1 MEPRR
6 LRCMLVLPDGPAR
19 RVGPAGA
26 LLGRQGDCDLV
37 TTDPRA
43 SRRHALVRLTSEGVE
58 LVSLGREPATRNGKP
73 VERAAIAHGDTIA
86 IPGLSVAVELEAEP
100 PTGRADAGLV
110 LARARGGSFGI
121 SHTPFVIGGGGDA
134 DLVIKDWPIE
144 LRLHVVDG
152 APYIELV
159 TGDAAIERAP
169 RADPEAP
176 RGARG
181 VDREPFEPGELVAI
195 AIDDS
200 IDAGGERFTL
210 ARPTGAA
217 ATTAVGAQA
226 TELPSRIEIEILPR
240 GGWVVFSFASG
251 PRPVYLADRRLDL
264 VMALVRPPGGQAGE
278 LVSDDIVR
286 SIVWPRNPGVS
297 RQEINTLIA
306 RCRRDL
312 VDAGLAG
319 PRLIERA
326 AGGGATRLAVAPD
339 CEIVIKS

>member
-26 LLGRQGDCDLV
+26 LLGRQGDCNLV
-37 TTDPRA
+37 TADPRA
-43 SRRHALVRLTSEGVE
+43 SRRHALVRLTSEGGE

-73 VERAAIAHGDTIA
+73 VERAAIGHGDTIGV
-86 IPGLSVAVELEAEP
+86 PGLTVTVELEAEP
-100 PTGRADAGLV
+100 ASGRADAGLV

-121 SHTPFVIGGGGDA
+121 SHTPFVIGGDADA
-134 DLVIKDWPIE
+134 DLVIKDWPTVV
-144 LRLHVVDG
+144 RVHVVDG
-152 APYIELV
+152 APWIELV
-159 TGDAAIERAP
+159 TG
-169 RADPEAP
+169 EATLA
-176 RGARG
+176 G
-181 VDREPFEPGELVAI
+181 REPLAPGELVALDI
-195 AIDDS
+195 GDTV
-200 IDAGGERFTL
+200 DAAGERFTL

-226 TELPSRIEIEILPR
+226 RELPSRVEIEILPR

-264 VMALVRPPGGQAGE
+264 VMALVRPPDGYHAGD
-278 LVSDDIVR
+278 LVPDDVVR
-286 SIVWPRNPGVS
+286 AIVWPRNPGVS
-297 RQEINTLIA
+297 RPEINTLIA

-319 PRLIERA
+319 PLLIERA
-326 AGGGATRLAVAPD
+326 TGGGATRLVVAPG

>member
-1 MEPRR
+1 
-6 LRCMLVLPDGPAR
+6 MLVLVDGPAR

-37 TTDPRA
+37 TADPRA

-73 VERAAIAHGDTIA
+73 VERAAIAHGDTIG
-86 IPGLSVAVELEAEP
+86 IPGLSVVVELEAEP
-100 PTGRADAGLV
+100 PSGRADAGLV
-110 LARARGGSFGI
+110 LARARGGSFGV
-121 SHTPFVIGGGGDA
+121 SHTPFVIGGADA
-134 DLVIKDWPIE
+134 DLVIKDWPVE
-144 LRLHVVDG
+144 LRVHVVDG
-152 APYIELV
+152 APFAELV
-159 TGDAAIERAP
+159 TGDATIERAP
-169 RADPEAP
+169 GGEADAP
-176 RGARG
+176 RAEAREE
-181 VDREPFEPGELVAI
+181 VEPGELVAI
-195 AIDDS
+195 AIGDS

-226 TELPSRIEIEILPR
+226 NELPSRIEIEILPR

-264 VMALVRPPGGQAGE
+264 VMALVRAPGGPAGQ
-278 LVSDDIVR
+278 LVSDDVVR

-326 AGGGATRLAVAPD
+326 PGGGATRIAVAPA